1 MVEQPPLILLI
12 EEDPTLAE
20 ITSLRLELLGYQVE
34 KAEDGPRALE
44 MVGRHR
50 PQLIIVDLASHEHD
64 GLQLL
69 NHLSSEPL
77 TSEIPLLLF
86 SASADLND
94 VEQAFAA
101 GAKEYVVKP
110 YDPAILERKIEAM
123 LTADA

>member
-44 MVGRHR
+44 TVGRHR